1 MAVVLW
7 GFALLVGFLAV
18 MALSVRVRKFVLIWG
33 TYLTLTGWYYYRV
46 LEKKHRPVDSAE
58 GSGKSRPGK
67 AKSTSSRASSS
78 TSSSSPKHDPD
89 VVYFETPEEIQRR
102 RETQRASELSSRLS
116 DASSSGHSSAS
127 DDTLG
132 KLQHQP
138 KTHLGIFRSRKV
150 ADDKRRSASEADAM
164 LSASRASESSST
176 SRRTFTGRY
185 KKPAGWGD

>member
-102 RETQRASELSSRLS
+102 RETQRA
-116 DASSSGHSSAS
+116 